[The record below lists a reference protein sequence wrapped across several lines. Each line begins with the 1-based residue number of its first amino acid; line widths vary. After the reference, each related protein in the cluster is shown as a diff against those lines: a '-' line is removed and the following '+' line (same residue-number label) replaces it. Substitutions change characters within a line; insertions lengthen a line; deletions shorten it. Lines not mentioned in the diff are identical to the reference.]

1 MKDGDAYAYAWMMT
15 ANKQASWITYLLQSV
30 DMLMGN
36 PTETPHLPG
45 MVATVPMLTLLTLL
59 ARLLRQRHAAW
70 RSALVRA
77 ALLRL
82 LTPLQHDA
90 GSALALPVAYGM
102 HGASDDPTCPQ
113 VIAAEADEA
122 SSAAATSTAT
132 TACGVFLLFSTAA
145 IVDLS

>member
-1 MKDGDAYAYAWMMT
+1 
-15 ANKQASWITYLLQSV
+15 
-30 DMLMGN
+30 MLMGN

-82 LTPLQHDA
+82 LTPLQHDV
-90 GSALALPVAYGM
+90 GSVLALPVAYGM

-113 VIAAEADEA
+113 VIAAEADDA

-132 TACGVFLLFSTAA
+132 TCAVFLLFSTAA
-145 IVDLS
+145 IVAARSVVVDLSSFKESIAE